1 MKILCKL
8 FKPKTIIG
16 LPICIFTIILLI
28 YVFSYNLEDNIISYI
43 AYLLST
49 YSLIIFIIWF
59 IKTCKFSFQEIKKTN
74 IYHWYCVN
82 KDIITKYKV
91 LIISIGNFFFGLF
104 ELISGL
110 YFKSWWFITLAIYYL
125 ILCLMR
131 FSFLQSIN
139 QDNKYQKLRATGLV
153 LLFLNLILIGMIIL
167 IIKQDRTFIYA
178 NYLIYAVAL
187 YDFSLIINSIIHVFK
202 AKNNKNP
209 LIIAHKFLNLTVAMI
224 SILSLEVAMIYQFGN
239 NDSHFKLLMT
249 SYTGFV
255 IAIINTWMSIILIKK
270 ANCVLK
276 KK

>member
-1 MKILCKL
+1 M
-8 FKPKTIIG
+8 
-16 LPICIFTIILLI
+16 
-28 YVFSYNLEDNIISYI
+28 
-43 AYLLST
+43 
-49 YSLIIFIIWF
+49 
-59 IKTCKFSFQEIKKTN
+59 
-74 IYHWYCVN
+74 
-82 KDIITKYKV
+82 KYKV

-131 FSFLQSIN
+131 FSFLKSIN
-139 QDNKYQKLRATGLV
+139 QDNKYKKLRATGLV
-153 LLFLNLILIGMIIL
+153 LLFLNFVLIGMIIL
-167 IIKQDRTFIYA
+167 IIEQDRSFIYA
-178 NYLIYAVAL
+178 NYLIYVVAL
-187 YDFSLIINSIIHVFK
+187 YDFYLIINSIIHVFK
-202 AKNNKNP
+202 TKNNKNP

-249 SYTGFV
+249 SYTGFA